1 MSLDQTPVTSIMSKN
16 VEIQPDDQNIEIVC
30 KTMYEKKIGSIII
43 VEKNLFSKNSY
54 IYFSREH
61 ENLLHKAGIITER
74 DIVKFLGKGEILQHS
89 TAGEIA
95 TKPLITIN
103 STNSLRDAI
112 EFMAMKQ
119 VKRLPV
125 MDVDNRITG
134 IISFTDIIKF
144 LSQAINQSPIL
155 VTNEYPLYDETFIS
169 KVNEIW
175 SHDYI
180 PF

>member
-1 MSLDQTPVTSIMSKN
+1 MSLDQTPVASIMSKN
-16 VEIQPDDQNIEIVC
+16 VEIQPDNQNIEIVC

-43 VEKNLFSKNSY
+43 VEKDLFNENSH

-74 DIVKFLGKGEILQHS
+74 DVVKFLGKGEILQHS

-103 STNSLRDAI
+103 TSNSLRDAI
-112 EFMAMKQ
+112 EFMAMKKI
-119 VKRLPV
+119 KRLPI
-125 MDVDNRITG
+125 MDIENRITG

-144 LSQAINQSPIL
+144 ISQAINQSPIL
-155 VTNEYPLYDETFIS
+155 VSNEYPLYDESFVS

>member
-1 MSLDQTPVTSIMSKN
+1 MSLDQTPVTSIMSKD
-16 VEIQPDDQNIEIVC
+16 VEIQPDDQNIKIIC

-43 VEKNLFSKNSY
+43 VEKDLYKENSY
-54 IYFSREH
+54 IYFSRQH
-61 ENLLHKAGIITER
+61 ENLLYRAGIITER
-74 DIVKFLGKGEILQHS
+74 DVVKFLGKGEILQHS
-89 TAGEIA
+89 IAGEIA

-103 STNSLRDAI
+103 STNSTRDAI
-112 EFMAMKQ
+112 EFMAMKK

-125 MDVDNRITG
+125 VDVENRIVG

-144 LSQAINQSPIL
+144 ISQAINQSPIL
-155 VTNEYPLYDETFIS
+155 VTNEYPLYDESFVS